1 MRRLPVLA
9 TLLALAA
16 CDRGSPAPAAASP
29 ASPVQP
35 RRPGA
40 AEAAVAD
47 SVADGI
53 AWSTGPL
60 ADAFAQAAREKK
72 PVLLYWTAAW
82 CPPCHEL
89 KAHVFSRPEVIAR
102 SRSFVAVYL
111 DGDTEGAQ
119 KLGETY
125 HVLGYPTAIVL
136 RPDGTEVTRVGGG
149 MDLEA
154 YADALDV
161 ALAERRPV
169 AAILADLEV
178 LDAAVLPAEDCRR
191 LAYHGWAS
199 EVGADPARRARALE
213 MAAERCPPEAAVE
226 RARLV
231 LLAAG
236 DAAEAE
242 RAALA
247 GGAAPSPR
255 LVALVTR
262 LHPLLR
268 QPGLAPRIADVARFP
283 ADELLQAAKRALP
296 AEVDELRA
304 DWLGLLLGDARNP
317 AISPGQQLNAVAG
330 ALHVQKGLAGLPL
343 PASLV
348 DEARTLVDDR
358 LTRFPDGFARS
369 GVVNGAS
376 LVYAELDDRASARR
390 LLEQEV
396 RRSKTPHYYLSDL
409 ADLAEADGRPAEALT
424 LFEQAY
430 AQTNG
435 PASRFQWGTLY
446 LQALLRLAPRDTRRI
461 ETAALAVIA
470 ELDGP
475 DRLYTRS
482 RVRLER
488 LDAGLRRWAE
498 ANPGAPA
505 VLAKMRARLKPV
517 CARYPAADPAQAT
530 CAAFLADGTA
540 TRA

>member
-1 MRRLPVLA
+1 
-9 TLLALAA
+9 
-16 CDRGSPAPAAASP
+16 
-29 ASPVQP
+29 
-35 RRPGA
+35 
-40 AEAAVAD
+40 
-47 SVADGI
+47 
-53 AWSTGPL
+53 
-60 ADAFAQAAREKK
+60 
-72 PVLLYWTAAW
+72 
-82 CPPCHEL
+82 
-89 KAHVFSRPEVIAR
+89 
-102 SRSFVAVYL
+102 
-111 DGDTEGAQ
+111 
-119 KLGETY
+119 
-125 HVLGYPTAIVL
+125 
-136 RPDGTEVTRVGGG
+136 

-169 AAILADLEV
+169 AAMLADL
-178 LDAAVLPAEDCRR
+178 DRPAVAGLAAEDCRR
-191 LAYHGWAS
+191 LAYHGWSS
-199 EVGADPARRARALE
+199 EVGANPARRSRALKA
-213 MAAERCPPEAAVE
+213 AAERCPPEAAVE

-242 RAALA
+242 RTVLAA
-247 GGAAPSPR
+247 GAVPSPR

-268 QPGLAPRIADVARFP
+268 QPALARRIADVARFP
-283 ADELLQAAKRALP
+283 SDALLLAAKRALP

-304 DWLGLLLGDARNP
+304 DWLALLLGDARNP
-317 AISPGQQLNAVAG
+317 AISPGQQLNSVAS
-330 ALHVQKGLAGLPL
+330 ALQVQKGLAGTPL
-343 PASLV
+343 PASLA
-348 DEARTLVDDR
+348 DEARTLVEDR

-376 LVYAELDDRASARR
+376 LVYAELDDRAAARR

-409 ADLAEADGRPAEALT
+409 ADLAEADGRSAEALT

-430 AQTNG
+430 AQTKG

-461 ETAALAVIA
+461 EMAGLAVIG

-482 RVRLER
+482 RVRLEK
-488 LDAGLRRWAE
+488 LDAGLRRWAA

-505 VLAKMRARLKPV
+505 VLANLRKRLGPV
-517 CARYPAADPAQAT
+517 CARYPAADPVHAS
-530 CAAFLADGTA
+530 CAGFLVEGGT
-540 TRA
+540 RI